1 MNLDD
6 MSADD
11 LKELNKSLSLIG
23 RAAETLAALP
33 ASVEGGVR
41 ISLQPGGVAVLAT
54 AWMMPECREGGC
66 TCAGDVGELV
76 VDDLVVRGLEDL
88 QRPILADGP
97 PAAPAASPPE
107 TGESPEA
114 IPRAEAPVGEVAP
127 AAAPAGEPSCASNQ
141 LAQVWTEDDEALLID
156 LVAERLAAGDTRKAA
171 LEVGAAAIGRT
182 PSASDLR
189 LRSKLEERLQAAIE
203 NHRAERARRNAAL
216 ERMAV
221 AAAEKPAPVASAPPA
236 TPAPKPEAP
245 APSEEELTIAQRGI
259 LLSLRKLGGR
269 KGFDPE
275 TDLEIVEGF
284 ARGTKAAVLA
294 LDLDLDSALMVSRFK
309 DLTSV
314 IRDDR
319 GLLTINGQADLMQ
332 VLRHM
337 VREARGVAA

>member
-23 RAAETLAALP
+23 RAADTLAALP

-114 IPRAEAPVGEVAP
+114 IPRAEAPVGEAAP
-127 AAAPAGEPSCASNQ
+127 AAAPAGEPSRASSQ

-182 PSASDLR
+182 PSASDFR
-189 LRSKLEERLQAAIE
+189 LRSQLEGRLQAAIE
-203 NHRAERARRNAAL
+203 HQRGERAKRNAAL

-221 AAAEKPAPVASAPPA
+221 AAPEKPASVTPPA
-236 TPAPKPEAP
+236 APAPQPEAP
-245 APSEEELTIAQRGI
+245 VPSDQALTIAQRGI
-259 LLSLRKLGGR
+259 LLALRKLGGR

-319 GLLTINGQADLMQ
+319 GHLTINGQADLMQ